1 MELKQAVAYDAEL
14 VSEVQRRLGEGIARV
29 SLA

>member
-1 MELKQAVAYDAEL
+1 LKQAVAYDVDLLA
-14 VSEVQRRLGEGIARV
+14 EVQRRLGEGVAQV